1 MTGAE
6 SFGWF
11 HEPVNSTRSK
21 MGLVLCSS
29 FGNENDATYR
39 SLRNL
44 ASAAAEKGIAT
55 LRFDYYGSGDSAG
68 ADTENDHPSAWLSGI
83 HAAIDALRKQDNIEK
98 ICILGIRLGALLAAV
113 VANERTDICGYIA
126 LAPIPSGRAFLRE
139 ALLRNEQETRG
150 EEFDLELAG
159 YVLTPL
165 AQNEFKSLDLLS
177 MTCAPAKNVLIIAP
191 DTRRA
196 TQQWIAQLSAQ
207 GSHVEI
213 DTQCDLKPVIERGG
227 HKNIPHSL
235 IERVTTWVG
244 NCAVNVGYLPSR
256 ALVTETKNVLHLN
269 GVCET
274 PITLWADSIPLFA
287 ILSEPERQPVHNICV
302 FLNAGAGRRTGPRRL
317 YVNCARAWA
326 QQGTAVLR
334 LDMPGIGDSE
344 DPPNYAEGEVYTIN
358 STQAI
363 ATAVQ
368 YMRSRFGDNV
378 YCHLIGLCSGAYH
391 ALKAAIAGTPIQS
404 VVLIN
409 QLAYFRPA
417 EIKMGDPRLIWELAY
432 YLSVLGRQS
441 EATAGY
447 SRTNLILRRGKWKL
461 IHCWFWLR
469 NALRNALR
477 PLAIAI
483 PNDLEGELHALA
495 RSNIMINM
503 LFSGQDAA
511 SQLLYLEGG
520 RTVTTLQ
527 RQGKIK
533 IRTIQDANHAFTSN
547 EAQVSVRAELESIVH
562 EAAASTVRGS

>member
-1 MTGAE
+1 
-6 SFGWF
+6 
-11 HEPVNSTRSK
+11 
-21 MGLVLCSS
+21 
-29 FGNENDATYR
+29 
-39 SLRNL
+39 
-44 ASAAAEKGIAT
+44 
-55 LRFDYYGSGDSAG
+55 
-68 ADTENDHPSAWLSGI
+68 
-83 HAAIDALRKQDNIEK
+83 
-98 ICILGIRLGALLAAV
+98 
-113 VANERTDICGYIA
+113 
-126 LAPIPSGRAFLRE
+126 
-139 ALLRNEQETRG
+139 
-150 EEFDLELAG
+150 
-159 YVLTPL
+159 
-165 AQNEFKSLDLLS
+165 
-177 MTCAPAKNVLIIAP
+177 
-191 DTRRA
+191 
-196 TQQWIAQLSAQ
+196 
-207 GSHVEI
+207 
-213 DTQCDLKPVIERGG
+213 
-227 HKNIPHSL
+227 
-235 IERVTTWVG
+235 
-244 NCAVNVGYLPSR
+244 
-256 ALVTETKNVLHLN
+256 
-269 GVCET
+269 
-274 PITLWADSIPLFA
+274 
-287 ILSEPERQPVHNICV
+287 
-302 FLNAGAGRRTGPRRL
+302 
-317 YVNCARAWA
+317 
-326 QQGTAVLR
+326 
-334 LDMPGIGDSE
+334 
-344 DPPNYAEGEVYTIN
+344 
-358 STQAI
+358 
-363 ATAVQ
+363 
-368 YMRSRFGDNV
+368 MRSRFGDNV

-447 SRTNLILRRGKWKL
+447 SRTNLILRLGKWKL